1 MHFWL
6 HPVGEL
12 NKSTFWAIK
21 NTHGQTWVSM
31 KESHTHS
38 TLKKQGRYGSIKYQ
52 VYQVFQ
58 QHGKHQPLVSQMF
71 LPAPFHQGAASLEC
85 PSLLPNMDTWPLNIC
100 VVLNCCVFLCVSV
113 CSTYL
118 LKYTIW
124 YLSISISPSP
134 SLSLPLSRTFFLS
147 LSFSFFLFLFLV
159 FSCCFFLSFFLP
171 LSLSVFIQARKKSPM
186 GCKNHAQMVGF
197 WLCLP
202 HHFFPSYSWLRNR
215 PIRLRFT
222 IRACQSVEGIGR
234 GGPWALIHDVVAQPD
249 RFWGSILGKK
259 RQFHSKKRG
268 SGTAKILGF
277 HRALI
282 PKNGISMSAL
292 IMHRM
297 QRCLCLGKQIWN
309 PKIAM
314 SNA

>member
-134 SLSLPLSRTFFLS
+134 SLSLALSFALLFLF
-147 LSFSFFLFLFLV
+147 LSFSFCFLCFPAV
-159 FSCCFFLSFFLP
+159 SFFLSFS
-171 LSLSVFIQARKKSPM
+171 LSLSLSLYKQE
-186 GCKNHAQMVGF
+186 KNHQ
-197 WLCLP
+197 W
-202 HHFFPSYSWLRNR
+202 
-215 PIRLRFT
+215 
-222 IRACQSVEGIGR
+222 
-234 GGPWALIHDVVAQPD
+234 VV
-249 RFWGSILGKK
+249 K
-259 RQFHSKKRG
+259 
-268 SGTAKILGF
+268 TM
-277 HRALI
+277 
-282 PKNGISMSAL
+282 PK
-292 IMHRM
+292 
-297 QRCLCLGKQIWN
+297 W
-309 PKIAM
+309 
-314 SNA
+314 

>member
-21 NTHGQTWVSM
+21 SRHGQTRVSM

-38 TLKKQGRYGSIKYQ
+38 TLKKQGKYGSIKYQ

-118 LKYTIW
+118 LIYIYYMIPIDL
-124 YLSISISPSP
+124 YL
-134 SLSLPLSRTFFLS
+134 SLSLPVPPSLSHFLSFSFFFFLS
-147 LSFSFFLFLFLV
+147 LSVSCVFLLFP
-159 FSCCFFLSFFLP
+159 SFFLSFFLP
-171 LSLSVFIQARKKSPM
+171 LSLSVFIQARK
-186 GCKNHAQMVGF
+186 NHT
-197 WLCLP
+197 
-202 HHFFPSYSWLRNR
+202 S
-215 PIRLRFT
+215 
-222 IRACQSVEGIGR
+222 
-234 GGPWALIHDVVAQPD
+234 
-249 RFWGSILGKK
+249 
-259 RQFHSKKRG
+259 
-268 SGTAKILGF
+268 
-277 HRALI
+277 
-282 PKNGISMSAL
+282 
-292 IMHRM
+292 
-297 QRCLCLGKQIWN
+297 
-309 PKIAM
+309 PKIT
-314 SNA
+314 NGL